1 MSTPKKA
8 CKQTE
13 DSVYIAKVMYVAKGK
28 YIEYTKDGMYV
39 ANSEHSEYPVWCVR
53 RPGRV
58 WRVRHRKTDPRGS
71 MTMSSNATTVLISEV
86 DIIVPCNDQTLS
98 VGEH

>member
-28 YIEYTKDGMYV
+28 YIAYTNDGMYV
-39 ANSEHSEYPVWCVR
+39 PIASTVSMPHGVYVAQGEYGKYVK
-53 RPGRV
+53 G
-58 WRVRHRKTDPRGS
+58 K
-71 MTMSSNATTVLISEV
+71 LI
-86 DIIVPCNDQTLS
+86 PMDQ
-98 VGEH
+98 